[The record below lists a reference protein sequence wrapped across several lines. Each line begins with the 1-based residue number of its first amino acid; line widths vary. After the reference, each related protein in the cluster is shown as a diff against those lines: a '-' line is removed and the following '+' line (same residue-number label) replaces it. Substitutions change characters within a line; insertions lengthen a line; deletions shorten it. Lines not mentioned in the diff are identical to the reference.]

1 MLLLGI
7 GSSCGD
13 YLAGGPTPTILSV
26 MEGVE
31 KAPHE
36 TAFLGTRRIHIQQ
49 PWEGGQVSLEFTE
62 EVAADGQGQ
71 FAIHT
76 QDVVNSNGLDPFLFQ
91 QIQDSRAGF
100 FWRYRDFSIKT
111 WNNFAGNWQVLG
123 LGSMTSVAGRQAWQL
138 DIERKLGQK
147 TYYRIAVDIET
158 GLVLRCVELAGHG
171 DSGLQVPVASFE
183 YESIDFEPDL
193 SGVAWHVAS
202 NNEQLLE
209 FNVGLKQQLGFEPI
223 LPMLSPVGY
232 ELQETARVQDGTGR
246 TWLKLNYSDGI
257 DNVFFLHGAPLPG
270 EPQPFGGSVNSGG
283 ASAPGN
289 EKAGED
295 EALFIRSG
303 TVTLVEAN
311 IGHYDLIAVGKVDAY
326 DLMVMIQ
333 SALP

>member
-1 MLLLGI
+1 MRAHRRFKNEQAHRHPRVVGARPRVRSTGRLGVIGLSAVLLLGI

-13 YLAGGPTPTILSV
+13 YLAGGPAPSILSV

-36 TAFLGTRRIHIQQ
+36 TAFLGTRRVKIHQS
-49 PWEGGQVSLEFTE
+49 WEGGLVNLEFTE

-111 WNNFAGNWQVLG
+111 WDNFAGNWQVHG

-158 GLVLRCVELAGHG
+158 GLVLRCVELAAHG
-171 DSGLQVPVASFE
+171 N
-183 YESIDFEPDL
+183 
-193 SGVAWHVAS
+193 SGVRLVA
-202 NNEQLLE
+202 E
-209 FNVGLKQQLGFEPI
+209 G
-223 LPMLSPVGY
+223 SPVLAELMMLEERGVDVIPCRTCLAHY
-232 ELQETARVQDGTGR
+232 EV
-246 TWLKLNYSDGI
+246 
-257 DNVFFLHGAPLPG
+257 
-270 EPQPFGGSVNSGG
+270 EPQV
-283 ASAPGN
+283 
-289 EKAGED
+289 GEVSD
-295 EALFIRSG
+295 MDTIVRSSRD
-303 TVTLVEAN
+303 VSFVA
-311 IGHYDLIAVGKVDAY
+311 IATIFYVCRLKRLLRSIVAC
-326 DLMVMIQ
+326 
-333 SALP
+333 